1 MQVAEA
7 FSDRAVFRKVV
18 TDGLERDLLI
28 VLSLQAKQL
37 VGITSA
43 KVATHA
49 VLLIACIALQVV
61 IRLVLAVDRQICHH
75 QLCKLCQAE

>member
-1 MQVAEA
+1 M
-7 FSDRAVFRKVV
+7 
-18 TDGLERDLLI
+18 TDGLERDLLV

-49 VLLIACIALQVV
+49 VLLVACVALQVV
-61 IRLVLAVDRQICHH
+61 IRLVLAVDRQVCHH
-75 QLCKLCQAE
+75 KLCKLCQGE